1 MLRELFIKDFAL
13 IRDLKLEF
21 GDGLNVLTG
30 ETGAGKSIVIDAL
43 GLFLGTR
50 ASSDFVRAGA
60 KRAVVEG
67 VFESEDEEL
76 REILTANGFEEDFL
90 ILTRIIA
97 REGKSICRINNRVVT
112 LQFLEEIGR
121 RLLTIYGQSQDQSL
135 LLSSRHLEWLDQF
148 VGEEAL
154 LLRRQINESYRRKS
168 KLEKELEELTSN
180 AAQRRRELD
189 FLKYQAEEI
198 ERANLRIGEE
208 EELLAEEKKLA
219 HAEKLTEAINKAY
232 RNLFSSEGEKGAYDL
247 LAQAADLLKE
257 ALAIDSSLFEWQQ
270 EIQNLAQGVQEIALT
285 LKKYSENIEYNP
297 QNLEIIQARLF
308 ELKRLM
314 QKYGN
319 STAEILDYHSKI
331 EQHLKEIEGS
341 SFKTEE
347 LEKAIKI
354 EEENLKE
361 LSLKLTSLR
370 REGAL
375 KLEAKVEEELKDL
388 LMPSTRFVVEL
399 KSLPQVSATGAE
411 SAEFYFT
418 PNPGEPLKPLIKTA
432 SGGELSRVMLAIKN
446 ALNEKDVVPT
456 LIFDEVDSGLGGK
469 AAQAIAE
476 KLFKISRLNQVISV
490 THSPQVA
497 SFADRHFEIEK
508 EVKDGSTFTKV
519 YLLERLERVEEL
531 ARMLAGSD
539 TKLAKEHARELLDK
553 AEQKKEK
560 EIIAG

>member
-232 RNLFSSEGEKGAYDL
+232 RNLFSSEGEKGAYDH

-388 LMPSTRFVVEL
+388 LMPSTCFVVKL
-399 KSLPQVSATGAE
+399 KPLPQVSATGAE

>member
-30 ETGAGKSIVIDAL
+30 ETGTGKSIVIDAI

-219 HAEKLTEAINKAY
+219 HAEKLAEVINKAY

-257 ALAIDSSLFEWQQ
+257 ALAIDSFLFDWQQ

-331 EQHLKEIEGS
+331 EQRLKKIEGS

-347 LEKAIKI
+347 LEKAIKT

-361 LSLKLTSLR
+361 LSFKLTSLR

-388 LMPSTRFVVEL
+388 LMPSTRFVAEL
-399 KSLPQVSATGAE
+399 KPLPQVSATGAE

-519 YLLERLERVEEL
+519 YLLERLERVQEL